1 MRGIDIT
8 HSRRGVTLAPR
19 PKKAVFMTFLLAWG
33 GLFFVGV
40 GVVIWWTDPVRG
52 MKNAAS
58 GTSWAIALGLLSLA
72 GVAWRRRRIPLVF
85 ETRGRVLYG
94 DAVWCAT
101 GEVTAIE
108 LRRNE
113 QSDSPHF
120 ELLLCRKN
128 AKPRQLPWPH
138 FVIIDSE
145 VEGDELTT
153 LLANTLGVPRTGHVV
168 TNARDERDKAPP
180 ARR

>member
-19 PKKAVFMTFLLAWG
+19 PKKAWFTALLLAWG

-40 GVVIWWTDPVRG
+40 GIVIWWTDPLRG
-52 MKNAAS
+52 MRYAAS
-58 GTSWAIALGLLSLA
+58 GTSWALALGLLSLA
-72 GVAWRRRRIPLVF
+72 GVAWRRRLTPLVI

-108 LRRNE
+108 LLHNT

-145 VEGDELTT
+145 DEGDELST
-153 LLANTLGVPRTGHVV
+153 LLANTLDVPRTGHVV
-168 TNARDERDKAPP
+168 TSARDERD
-180 ARR
+180 